1 MRFTLW
7 LVMLVPKYGVG
18 GCYLY
23 IFVFFTQ
30 SQHQFQSNIPVL
42 DLITYYIIFIYQ
54 VLLDGQIRLRSITNR
69 VNG

>member
-7 LVMLVPKYGVG
+7 LVMLVPKYGAG

-23 IFVFFTQ
+23 IYVLFTL
-30 SQHQFQSNIPVL
+30 SQHQLQSNVPVL
-42 DLITYYIIFIYQ
+42 DLITYYMIFIYQ
-54 VLLDGQIRLRSITNR
+54 VLLDVQIRLRSITNI